1 LSSATLAVSPDS
13 VLADVAEVA
22 DVAKLT
28 DWEPMLLVVMKLPP
42 LCGFDAVAEFP
53 EQEEA
58 VVAVAALPVK
68 SPENVPAVSVF
79 VDGL

>member
-1 LSSATLAVSPDS
+1 M
-13 VLADVAEVA
+13 LADVAEVA

-58 VVAVAALPVK
+58 VVAVAAVPVR
-68 SPENVPAVSVF
+68 SATTVPTVRVF